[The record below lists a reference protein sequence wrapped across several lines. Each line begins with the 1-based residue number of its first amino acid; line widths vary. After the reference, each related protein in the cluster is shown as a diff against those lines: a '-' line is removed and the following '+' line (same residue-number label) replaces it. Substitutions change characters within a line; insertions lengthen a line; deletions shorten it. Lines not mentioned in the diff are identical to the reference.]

1 MRITVSPVS
10 GKKDLAEFIRFPHG
24 LYRGCPH
31 YVPPLDYER
40 KLFFDPRK
48 NPFYRHAEV
57 GLFLARS
64 EDGRV
69 RGRISA
75 QVDRNY
81 IEFHGEDTG
90 LFGFFDSVDDRDT
103 AGPLFEA
110 AEGFL
115 RARGMKS
122 VLGPM
127 NFTTNDEVGVLVRGF
142 DGPPYILT
150 TYNFPYYDPLV
161 ASCGYSKAKD
171 LFAYSSRTPEEVPE
185 FLRRVGGKARKAHPI
200 TVRELDMRRF
210 REELALVQKIY
221 NEAWEKNWGFV
232 PMTPEEVA
240 WLAENLKPLVD
251 PSLVMFAYVG
261 GRPAGFFIAL
271 PDYNL
276 LLKDMGGKLLPFGFI
291 RFLLRRRSIPRI
303 RVLILG
309 VIREFRGL
317 GIEAVFIEEIFRKGI
332 ARGVSEGE
340 FSWILED
347 NEAMNRVIRRISPE
361 PYRVWRIYG
370 KPL

>member
-10 GKKDLAEFIRFPHG
+10 GKKDLTEFIRFPHG

-31 YVPPLDYER
+31 YVPSLDYER

-48 NPFYRHAEV
+48 NPFYRHAVV

-75 QVDRNY
+75 QVDHRFVD
-81 IEFHGEDTG
+81 IHKEATG
-90 LFGFFDSVDDRDT
+90 HFGFFDCVDDRET
-103 AGPLFEA
+103 AAALFDA

-115 RARGMKS
+115 REQGMKA
-122 VLGPM
+122 VIGPL
-127 NFTTNDEVGVLVRGF
+127 NFTTNDEVGTLVRGF
-142 DGPPYILT
+142 ESPPYILT
-150 TYNFPYYDPLV
+150 TYNFPYYDALI
-161 ASCGYSKAKD
+161 ASCGYGKAKD
-171 LFAYSSRTPEEVPE
+171 LFAYQSTTPETVPD
-185 FLRRVGGKARKAHPI
+185 FIRRVSGKARKAHPI
-200 TVRELDMRRF
+200 TIRELDMKRF
-210 REELALVQKIY
+210 REELDLVQTIY
-221 NEAWEKNWGFV
+221 NAAWEKNWGFV
-232 PMTPEEVA
+232 PMTPEEIT

-251 PSLVMFAYVG
+251 PALVMFASVG
-261 GRPAGFFIAL
+261 DRLAGFFIAL

-276 LLKDMGGKLLPFGFI
+276 LLKKMGGKLFPFGFI
-291 RFLLRRRSIPRI
+291 RFLTGKRKIHRI

-317 GIEAVFIEEIFRKGI
+317 GIETVFLEEIFRKGI
-332 ARGVSEGE
+332 ARGFSGGE

-370 KPL
+370 KTL